1 MHLRPFVTI
10 TQKPDAVDRVLSKAA
25 AVVLRY
31 TYAQTTES
39 VSGIFVPAT
48 GESQLR
54 VVVGPVQALFPAPQL
69 SVAVLWVRA
78 RAREGARESARERER
93 A

>member
-1 MHLRPFVTI
+1 MHLRPFVPI
-10 TQKPDAVDRVLSKAA
+10 TPKPDAVDRVLLQAA

-54 VVVGPVQALFPAPQL
+54 VVVGPVQALFPAQIDLYTLCP
-69 SVAVLWVRA
+69 VRSFRKNECFA
-78 RAREGARESARERER
+78 
-93 A
+93 

>member
-1 MHLRPFVTI
+1 MHLRPFVPI
-10 TQKPDAVDRVLSKAA
+10 TQKPDAVDRVLLQAA

-54 VVVGPVQALFPAPQL
+54 VVVGPVQALFH
-69 SVAVLWVRA
+69 
-78 RAREGARESARERER
+78 E
-93 A
+93 